1 MRVVAQLFKYIYTA
15 FLASRVSGLLQI
27 IFILMD
33 QFILYAGFLIAAYAV
48 IANDVIQTLG
58 TFIASNSKVKW
69 GYLWAFASSILIA
82 TILYGWYANG
92 GDASYGRLSQIPLP
106 EPMPWWY
113 LLAPISLLVITRFGI
128 PVSTTF
134 MILTVFS
141 SGQLIEKMILKS
153 VFGYSL
159 AFAAAFVIYLLIS
172 KKFESRSSIRLMDK
186 KKQKRYWLVAQW
198 FSTGFLWSQWLI
210 QDFANIFVFLP
221 RELGVFELIAS
232 LVVILLI
239 MAYIF
244 NAKGGKIQEIVS
256 QKSNTQHIRSATI
269 IDACYGLLLFFFT
282 SISKVPMSTTWMFV
296 GILAGREIA
305 INYLLRKE
313 ELKNTY
319 RLVVKDFARVNIG
332 LIVSILIATV
342 IQFFK
347 G

>member
-1 MRVVAQLFKYIYTA
+1 MEQL
-15 FLASRVSGLLQI
+15 I
-27 IFILMD
+27 I
-33 QFILYAGFLIAAYAV
+33 YAGFLIAVYAV

-58 TFIASNSKVKW
+58 TFIASNSKIKW
-69 GYLWAFASSILIA
+69 WFLWVFAGSILTV
-82 TILYGWYANG
+82 TILFGWYTNG
-92 GDASYGRLSQIPLP
+92 GDASYGRLSEIPLP
-106 EPMPWWY
+106 NPMPWWY

-134 MILTVFS
+134 MILSVFS

-159 AFAAAFVIYLLIS
+159 AFVVALILYLLIS
-172 KKFESRSSIRLMDK
+172 RKFESPASIRLMDK
-186 KKQKRYWLVAQW
+186 KKQRKYWLVAQW

-221 RELGVFELIAS
+221 RQLQLSELMIS
-232 LVVILLI
+232 LGIILLI

-244 NAKGGKIQEIVS
+244 NAKGGKIQEIVN

-269 IDACYGLLLFFFT
+269 IDACYGILLYFFT
-282 SISKVPMSTTWMFV
+282 TLNDVPMSTTWTFV

-305 INYLLRKE
+305 ISYLLRKK
-313 ELKNTY
+313 ELKKTY
-319 RLVVKDFARVNIG
+319 HLIIKDFAKVNIG
-332 LIVSILIATV
+332 LMVSILIAYL
-342 IQFFK
+342 IQYYK

>member
-1 MRVVAQLFKYIYTA
+1 
-15 FLASRVSGLLQI
+15 
-27 IFILMD
+27 MD
-33 QFILYAGFLIAAYAV
+33 QLIVYSGFLIAAYAV

-58 TFIASNSKVKW
+58 TFIASNSKVSW
-69 GYLWAFASSILIA
+69 WYLWAFASSILIA
-82 TILYGWYANG
+82 TILYGWFANG
-92 GDASYGRLSQIPLP
+92 GDVSYGRLSEIPLP
-106 EPMPWWY
+106 DPMPWWY
-113 LLAPISLLVITRFGI
+113 LLAPASLLVITRYGI

-159 AFAAAFVIYLLIS
+159 AFVAAFVIYLLIS
-172 KKFESRSSIRLMDK
+172 KKFESKSSIRLMDK

-221 RELGVFELIAS
+221 RQLGVFELFAS
-232 LVVILLI
+232 LVVILSI

-269 IDACYGLLLFFFT
+269 IDACYGVLLFFFT
-282 SISKVPMSTTWMFV
+282 SISNIPMSTTWMFV
-296 GILAGREIA
+296 GILGGREIA

-332 LIVSILIATV
+332 LIVSILIAYM